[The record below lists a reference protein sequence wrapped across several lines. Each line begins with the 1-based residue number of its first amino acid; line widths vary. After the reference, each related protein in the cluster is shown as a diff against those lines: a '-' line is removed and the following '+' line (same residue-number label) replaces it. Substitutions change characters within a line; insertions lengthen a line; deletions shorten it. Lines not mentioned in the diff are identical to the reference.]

1 MGNYIKI
8 DTTKENEHMKMAY
21 YWYSTNVLTRA
32 ALANIKCSL
41 AYITQFHR
49 CSFTFMVIIASFHKY
64 K

>member
-8 DTTKENEHMKMAY
+8 DATKENEHMKMAY
-21 YWYSTNVLTRA
+21 YWYSTHVLTKA
-32 ALANIKCSL
+32 VLENNKCSL

-49 CSFTFMVIIASFHKY
+49 CSFTSMVIFASFHKY